1 MKKLRLITLFSGYD
15 SQKKSLDYLGVDCE
29 HWRTCEWAVKSIQA
43 LKDLHFS
50 NDDTD
55 YSKDLTQQEVIDFL
69 TNKGI
74 SANYNEPMTYEQIKR
89 LGEQKQRQIYN
100 NIKASHNM
108 VNIQQ
113 VKGSDLGICDT
124 DTYDYI
130 MTYSFPCQDLSAAGL
145 GKGMARDSGTRSGM
159 LWEVE
164 RILKELKE
172 SNTPLPKYLL
182 MENVPQVHGT
192 KNAGAF
198 KEWLSFLESIEYVN
212 SWEDMNSKECCIP
225 QNRKRTFML
234 SVLNG
239 KSVKF
244 GMPMTLP
251 IRLKDILEKNVDE
264 KYYLSDKIVSHL
276 NIRDDIKERIG
287 VDLNDRESKL
297 RDVASTIKAR
307 YDCGYEHFTPGPTGV
322 AEPKIEKVATTDKGT
337 NFNSVYS
344 DEGISPTLLARDYKD
359 PVRVAE
365 VDRLAGLWDK
375 DGNRHQAGSIYSAD
389 GLCPTLDT
397 ANGGC
402 RTPLIPDE
410 DYIGMYQYAKSDNF
424 MGNKDRFTEMKGVAD
439 CVQCTPKEGVVLN
452 EPCICASR
460 GRNPENPTSRESG
473 LPTEQH
479 LELGPDGL
487 SNTLTTVQKDNY
499 VLEPS
504 TERIIEMSTNPKHQQ
519 DMIQHED
526 GICRCIPAGTHGST
540 PHLLKTVVKENEESS
555 FTDLQKQMITEDG
568 NIKRYVHSDI
578 VDEFNIGD
586 CADIS
591 FPNGYGKG
599 NRVCKQCAP
608 TLNASNTG
616 SSFIVKTEPNCEQ
629 VDIQQMV
636 KVRKHE
642 VDIKGLQDLL
652 RTHKNLTNKEIAE
665 KLNVPLTQVEHW
677 FRTDTYFAIPSEEI
691 WLELKALLN
700 IETDTFDKQIMEFE
714 IKPSEYD
721 MSNRAYM
728 EDGLSPTITT
738 GGDSNIVVSEDNMK
752 RQLCNHLIKEG
763 LVKEGDVIRHSYTA
777 CRMEDSQPANTT
789 SPGCCST
796 LDTRCDTLG
805 VVVNDDQ
812 DIDNPLKGKTDYGW
826 HFEQNVYS
834 EDSKCCRSVKAAEGS
849 GNTLK
854 VIQDEPAKNRLSN
867 YRIRKLTP
875 RECFRLM
882 GIKGE
887 DFDKIAKNQSNAGL
901 YHLAGDSIVT
911 TCMMQIFGTLFGI
924 DYKTKIYELL
934 KDIAPNFE
942 FEEIKAEPTFEKF
955 NLFDDLL

>member
-50 NDDTD
+50 NDNTD
-55 YSKDLTQQEVIDFL
+55 YSKDLTQQEVVDFL

-74 SANYNEPMTYEQIKR
+74 SANYNEPMTYKQIKR
-89 LGEQKQRQIYN
+89 LSEKKQRQIYN

-182 MENVPQVHGT
+182 MENVPQVHGA
-192 KNAGAF
+192 KNASAF
-198 KEWLSFLESIEYVN
+198 KEWLSFLESIGYVN

-234 SVLNG
+234 SILNG
-239 KSVKF
+239 KTIKF

-251 IRLKDILEKNVDE
+251 IRLKDVLEKNVDE
-264 KYYLSDKIVSHL
+264 KYYLSDKAL
-276 NIRDDIKERIG
+276 NGK
-287 VDLNDRESKL
+287 LNSKFNCSKL
-297 RDVASTIKAR
+297 KNVM
-307 YDCGYEHFTPGPTGV
+307 P
-322 AEPKIEKVATTDKGT
+322 
-337 NFNSVYS
+337 NS
-344 DEGISPTLLARDYKD
+344 EGIIPTLCARDYKD
-359 PVRVAE
+359 PKCVSDTDVE
-365 VDRLAGLWDK
+365 RLAGIWDK
-375 DGNRHQAGSIYSAD
+375 DGNRHQAGSIYNAN
-389 GLCPTLDT
+389 GVCPTLDT
-397 ANGGC
+397 ATGGC
-402 RTPLIPDE
+402 RTPLIPDIE
-410 DYIGMYQYAKSDNF
+410 DYIGTYQYAKSDNF
-424 MGNKDRFTEMKGVAD
+424 MGNKDRFIELKGVAD

-452 EPCICASR
+452 EPRICASR
-460 GRNPENPTSRESG
+460 GRNPENPNSRESG
-473 LPTEQH
+473 LPTEQMI
-479 LELGPDGL
+479 ELGPDGL

-499 VLEPS
+499 VLEPQLEYLGS
-504 TERIIEMSTNPKHQQ
+504 ISEKDRVG
-519 DMIQHED
+519 D
-526 GICRCIPAGTHGST
+526 GSGING
-540 PHLLKTVVKENEESS
+540 LYKVDEEESS

-700 IETDTFDKQIMEFE
+700 IETDAFDKQIMEFE

-805 VVVNDDQ
+805 VVVNDVTPVSNKRLNSLVDKADLGEETTFLDCYNQ
-812 DIDNPLKGKTDYGW
+812 KTSTETSTTITARIDDAN
-826 HFEQNVYS
+826 HFVY
-834 EDSKCCRSVKAAEGS
+834 
-849 GNTLK
+849 N
-854 VIQDEPAKNRLSN
+854 N

-934 KDIAPNFE
+934 KDLAPNFE

>member
-50 NDDTD
+50 NDNTD
-55 YSKDLTQQEVIDFL
+55 YSKDLTQQEVVDFL

-74 SANYNEPMTYEQIKR
+74 SANYNEPMTYKQIKR
-89 LGEQKQRQIYN
+89 LSEKKQRQIYN

-182 MENVPQVHGT
+182 MENVPQVHGA
-192 KNAGAF
+192 KNASAF
-198 KEWLSFLESIEYVN
+198 KEWLSFLESIGYVN

-234 SVLNG
+234 SILNG
-239 KSVKF
+239 KTIKF

-251 IRLKDILEKNVDE
+251 IRLKDVLEKNVDE
-264 KYYLSDKIVSHL
+264 KYYLSDKAL
-276 NIRDDIKERIG
+276 NGK
-287 VDLNDRESKL
+287 LNSKFNCSKL
-297 RDVASTIKAR
+297 KNVM
-307 YDCGYEHFTPGPTGV
+307 P
-322 AEPKIEKVATTDKGT
+322 
-337 NFNSVYS
+337 NS
-344 DEGISPTLLARDYKD
+344 EGIIPTLCARDYKD
-359 PVRVAE
+359 PKCVSDTDVE
-365 VDRLAGLWDK
+365 RLAGIWDK
-375 DGNRHQAGSIYSAD
+375 DGNRHQAGSIYNAN
-389 GLCPTLDT
+389 GVCPTLDT
-397 ANGGC
+397 ATGGC
-402 RTPLIPDE
+402 RTPLIPDTE
-410 DYIGMYQYAKSDNF
+410 DYIGTYQYAKSDNF
-424 MGNKDRFTEMKGVAD
+424 MGNKDRFIELKGVAD

-452 EPCICASR
+452 EPRICASR
-460 GRNPENPTSRESG
+460 GRNPENPNSRESG
-473 LPTEQH
+473 LPTEQMI
-479 LELGPDGL
+479 ELGPDGL

-499 VLEPS
+499 VLEPQLEYLGS
-504 TERIIEMSTNPKHQQ
+504 ISENDRVG
-519 DMIQHED
+519 D
-526 GICRCIPAGTHGST
+526 GSGING
-540 PHLLKTVVKENEESS
+540 LYKVDEEESS

-568 NIKRYVHSDI
+568 NIKRYIHSDV

-700 IETDTFDKQIMEFE
+700 IETDAFDKQIMEFE

-738 GGDSNIVVSEDNMK
+738 GGDSNVVVSEDNMK

-805 VVVNDDQ
+805 VVVNDVTPVSNKRLNSLVDKADLGEETTFLDCYNQ
-812 DIDNPLKGKTDYGW
+812 KTSTETSTTITARIDDAN
-826 HFEQNVYS
+826 HFVY
-834 EDSKCCRSVKAAEGS
+834 
-849 GNTLK
+849 N
-854 VIQDEPAKNRLSN
+854 N

-934 KDIAPNFE
+934 KDLAPNFE